1 MSLPPILN
9 RALKAAYD
17 GANEIIHFSKRIDNV
32 KVINKGIN
40 DITTNIEPFIEEKVF
55 ESLKKYYPEF
65 NFFGEESGTDGIEKS
80 DSYWLLDPLDGT
92 RNFIHQYP
100 HYSLSLACVCE
111 GKVVCAVIIDPVRN
125 EVFCAGK
132 DTGALLNNRRIRASK
147 KEGLSNALLSNSS
160 HFNKKQS

>member
-55 ESLKKYYPEF
+55 ESLRKY
-65 NFFGEESGTDGIEKS
+65 
-80 DSYWLLDPLDGT
+80 
-92 RNFIHQYP
+92 
-100 HYSLSLACVCE
+100 LSL
-111 GKVVCAVIIDPVRN
+111 IHI
-125 EVFCAGK
+125 
-132 DTGALLNNRRIRASK
+132 
-147 KEGLSNALLSNSS
+147 
-160 HFNKKQS
+160 